1 MASFKRGGICWYKFY
16 FAGQEIRESSKSTS
30 NTVAKAAEQQRR
42 RELEAGFHNLKEV
55 RQQRIRRLNE
65 VVDEYLVGY
74 RLRYRSATFAKYALG
89 HVSRLLG
96 AEMIVDIDEAAVLR
110 YHDIAASYARVGTK
124 SVLMTAV
131 VGGKVLSMVEG
142 VRLTMTGAGFVTVMS
157 LPFDVPEVTLPLG
170 T

>member
-1 MASFKRGGICWYKFY
+1 
-16 FAGQEIRESSKSTS
+16 
-30 NTVAKAAEQQRR
+30 
-42 RELEAGFHNLKEV
+42 
-55 RQQRIRRLNE
+55 

-124 SVLMTAV
+124 SVLMTAI

-157 LPFDVPEVTLPLG
+157 LPFDVPEVTLPLS